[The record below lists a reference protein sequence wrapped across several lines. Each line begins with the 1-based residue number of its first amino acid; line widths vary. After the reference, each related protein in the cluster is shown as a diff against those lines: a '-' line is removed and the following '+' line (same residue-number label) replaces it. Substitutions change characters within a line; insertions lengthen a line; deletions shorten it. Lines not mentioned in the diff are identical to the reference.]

1 MPDPNEHPQSEVI
14 AVDQEPGGDADQPG
28 IAQPIS
34 QDEISDLLNN
44 TQMPIEEREARLHAI
59 AQRLGTR
66 ENIDLADEF
75 DPMREQVN
83 EALNMLASGG
93 HSYGSSIPTSARM
106 PRRRTTPDR
115 PRSDTADRRSRSDA
129 RAELRRGAAGL
140 RPFLRCQR
148 R

>member
-34 QDEISDLLNN
+34 QDEISDLINN
-44 TQMPIEEREARLHAI
+44 SQMPIEEREARLHAI

-93 HSYGSSIPTSARM
+93 HSYGSLDAAGFD
-106 PRRRTTPDR
+106 PD
-115 PRSDTADRRSRSDA
+115 DRSDA
-129 RAELRRGAAGL
+129 QAPDDTG
-140 RPFLRCQR
+140 PSKV
-148 R
+148 